1 METPTAYPTIVT
13 ARKRIPN
20 IHPVRPPSGLRIAI
34 VGNYPSSH
42 DEDYG
47 YPFCGPAG
55 NFLNHVLND
64 VGIDRNQCLVSN
76 LINLRPAGNN
86 PTTITTDEKESASTT
101 LSADITLFNPNL
113 VVLLGAET
121 LSAAKPKAD
130 LSGWR
135 GSLFVGD
142 QYGPFQG
149 RKCIASYHPT
159 DVLRE
164 YELFPLFK
172 FDLKRA
178 REEGSNPA
186 LTLPT
191 RELLP
196 NLDCGTLV
204 HLMDNWPA
212 GQRCSVDIEGGLPAD
227 SVNDGVKKDSKR
239 RRYIGWRC
247 VSLCGR
253 PSKAFAIAWWK
264 FNDIEFA
271 LVYQSFAKLMLRAD
285 VPKVL
290 QNSLYDSFVMSYGYH
305 IPIANVVEDT
315 MLKSWEQYCE
325 LPKGLSTIASIYT
338 REPHWK
344 DESMYQDTSENL
356 AIGCC
361 KDTAVTLEICN
372 ALDSILSTKAND
384 HYRKNIQLLRPAL
397 YMELRGIK
405 YDLESVAK
413 KIAEVR
419 AELLPLGLRLSTL
432 ASQSVLGPSG
442 CIADKRLGLIMYDKL
457 GYPKQFKKEHGRL
470 TNKYTTDI
478 DALLKLRRKLPTDEF
493 LNGVIKHR
501 HLESVLETLRIS
513 ADPDGRVRCAYNVV
527 GTETGRFSCKT
538 SPTGAGANLT
548 TITKKLRHNYTAD
561 TDFDFF
567 QCDLSGADGWTVA
580 AWCAKLGDPTML
592 DDYNYGLKPAKI
604 IALLYDHGPDINKL
618 DRASLKNACRSVLD
632 DWLYAGSKATQ
643 HGTNYGMGITTMIGN
658 LMKRSFKESG
668 EPIYM
673 DPKDAAALQRCYLMR
688 YPGVEIWH
696 RYAMSQLVASGTLT
710 SASNHTRM
718 FFGRRFGT
726 GLNETHR
733 SYLSHEPQSNT
744 TWATSLAMLNLW
756 NDPDNRRPDGS
767 LIIEP
772 LHQVHD
778 ALCGQWPSDQRDWAR
793 AKVRSYFNNSI
804 TIAGLPI
811 TIPFDGGYGPSWGE
825 LAERYPKGHELEG
838 QFLEGNG
845 KI

>member
-1 METPTAYPTIVT
+1 METSTSYPTIIT
-13 ARKRIPN
+13 ERKRIPN
-20 IHPVRPPSGLRIAI
+20 IQPVRPPSSLRLAL
-34 VGNYPSSH
+34 VGDSPSQH

-55 NFLNHVLND
+55 NFLNHLLND
-64 VGIDRNQCLVSN
+64 VGIDRNQCLVAN
-76 LINLRPAGNN
+76 LN
-86 PTTITTDEKESASTT
+86 PTRNETSTDHSVLCS
-101 LSADITLFNPNL
+101 DINLFNPNL
-113 VVLLGAET
+113 VVLFGQQT
-121 LSAAKPKAD
+121 LSAAKDKAELAD
-130 LSGWR
+130 WR
-135 GSLFVGD
+135 GSLFVS
-142 QYGPFQG
+142 QRTGPFSG
-149 RKCIASYHPT
+149 RKCIATYHPI
-159 DVLRE
+159 DILRE
-164 YELFPLFK
+164 YESFPLLK
-172 FDLKRA
+172 FDLGRA
-178 REEGSNPA
+178 RQEAENPA
-186 LTLPT
+186 LTLPI
-191 RELLP
+191 RELLTDLP
-196 NLDCGTLV
+196 AGQLV
-204 HLMDNWPA
+204 HMMDNWKP
-212 GQRCSVDIEGGLPAD
+212 GVRCSVDIEGGLPAD

-247 VSLCGR
+247 VALSAS

-264 FNDIEFA
+264 FNDVEFA

-290 QNSLYDSFVMSYGYH
+290 QNSLYDAFVLAYGYH
-305 IPIANVVEDT
+305 IPIVNVTEDT

-344 DESMYQDTSENL
+344 DEGMYQSTSDDL
-356 AIGCC
+356 ALGCC
-361 KDTAVTLEICN
+361 KDVAVTLEICN
-372 ALDSILSTKAND
+372 ALDSILKPNANE
-384 HYRKNIQLLRPAL
+384 HYRKNMDLLRPAL

-405 YDLESVAK
+405 YDLESVAEK
-413 KIAEVR
+413 TVEVR
-419 AELLPLGLRLSTL
+419 NELLPLGKRLSEL
-432 ASQSVLGPSG
+432 ANQSVLGPSG

-501 HLESVLETLRIS
+501 HLEGVLETLRIS

-548 TITKKLRHNYTAD
+548 TITKKLRHNYIAD

-592 DDYNYGLKPAKI
+592 DDYNAGLKPAKI
-604 IALLYDHGPDINKL
+604 IALLYDHGSDINKL
-618 DRASLKNACRSVLD
+618 DRDSLKNACRSVLD
-632 DWLYAGSKATQ
+632 NWLYAGAKVVQ
-643 HGTNYGMGITTMIGN
+643 HGTNYGMAVPTMITN
-658 LMKRSFKESG
+658 LMKRSFKDSG

-673 DPKDAAALQRCYLMR
+673 DPKDAAILQRCYLSR
-688 YPGVEIWH
+688 YPGVTTWQS
-696 RYAMSQLVASGTLT
+696 YCQSQLVANGLLT
-710 SASNHTRM
+710 SASGHTRM

-733 SYLSHEPQSNT
+733 QYLAHEPQNNT

-756 NDPDNRRPDGS
+756 NDPDNRRPDGT

-778 ALCGQWPSDQRDWAR
+778 ALCGQWPSSCRDWAKT
-793 AKVRSYFNNSI
+793 KVRTYFNNSI
-804 TIAGLPI
+804 TIAGQSI
-811 TIPFDGGYGPSWGE
+811 VIPFEGGYGPSWGE
-825 LAERYPKGHELEG
+825 LKEKL
-838 QFLEGNG
+838 
-845 KI
+845 